1 MSLNAKAI
9 LKYICCILFR
19 WLYYNDQLLFC
30 ICPTD
35 LEMVDHSAQ
44 EAAQKAGFYAIHI
57 RYEPLT
63 KVTTN
68 FVQSLTYI
76 SKEYDQN

>member
-1 MSLNAKAI
+1 
-9 LKYICCILFR
+9 
-19 WLYYNDQLLFC
+19 
-30 ICPTD
+30 
-35 LEMVDHSAQ
+35 MVDHSAQ

-76 SKEYDQN
+76 SKEYDQNKKDKFEANMFVVLPETYIK